1 MSGLLTSYYKMGRA
15 ALADCPISS
24 QINQN
29 YRLMKIGK
37 YLKDYKNHAKVARP
51 VKKSVLNFPAPKVN
65 NVNNIV
71 K

>member
-1 MSGLLTSYYKMGRA
+1 MGRTT
-15 ALADCPISS
+15 LAGRPISS

-37 YLKDYKNHAKVARP
+37 YLNDYKNHAKVTRLMN
-51 VKKSVLNFPAPKVN
+51 KSKLNFPAPKIN

>member
-1 MSGLLTSYYKMGRA
+1 MCVLITGYKMGRT
-15 ALADCPISS
+15 ALAGRPISS

-37 YLKDYKNHAKVARP
+37 YLKDYKNHAARLM
-51 VKKSVLNFPAPKVN
+51 KKSILIFPPPKISK
-65 NVNNIV
+65 VNNIV